1 MFAFVLFNLILFICG
16 AITGA
21 FVNWA
26 IYNLCSEDRGPISPW
41 STPGDKASKR
51 NWLDYVP
58 ILGWF
63 FLRRDD
69 SYHGNFH
76 WVRPMLIELSMAAG
90 VIWLY
95 YWHMSG
101 GLIAGQT
108 VMNPLTPE
116 NYEIWFSG
124 HALLIT
130 LMMVATFIDFD
141 EQTIPDWIT
150 VPGTVVALLF
160 AAAWPEFRLPE
171 VVSNAGGI
179 GKSVDWITFHSNST
193 SPFPSWHHDGRGML
207 LVVCTLGIWA
217 FALLPATPFLF
228 RFMWKAFRRNP
239 RRCLCLTISFMIQP
253 QRRTECAV
261 RTSNRTSCI
270 PNIVTMGAI
279 FVLLCG
285 FAAYIFILPD
295 PTYWDS
301 FFGAVMGLGFGGG
314 MVWLIRI
321 VGGYALGQEAM
332 GFGDV
337 TLMAMIGAFLG
348 WQASLLTFAFA
359 PFAALII
366 AVIQLVTLRRNDIAF
381 GPYLCLAALFLIVF
395 WETIWTR
402 MRFTVFSWGLW
413 LFALLLGALLLFGLM
428 LGGIQMFKQRFIYRD
443 EVETS

>member
-1 MFAFVLFNLILFICG
+1 MTLFLFNLALFVGG

-26 IYNLCSEDRGPISPW
+26 IYFLAVEKQRPISPW
-41 STPGDKASKR
+41 ISPGDKASKR
-51 NWLDYVP
+51 NWLDYIP

-69 SYHGNFH
+69 SFHGKFH
-76 WVRPMLIELSMAAG
+76 WIRPLLIELSMAAG
-90 VIWLY
+90 AVWLY
-95 YWHMSG
+95 YWQMGG

-108 VMNPLTPE
+108 VLNPLPPE

-141 EQTIPDWIT
+141 EQRIPDWIT
-150 VPGTVVALLF
+150 TPGTVAALLF

-171 VVSNAGGI
+171 VVSNVGAI
-179 GKSVDWITFHSNST
+179 GKNVDWITFHSNST
-193 SPFPSWHHDGRGML
+193 TDFPSWHHDGRGIL
-207 LVVCTLGIWA
+207 LVVCTLAIWA
-217 FALLPATPFLF
+217 FALLPTTPFLF
-228 RFMWKAFRRNP
+228 EFIGKAFRKDP
-239 RRCLCLTISFMIQP
+239 RRCMWLTINFMIRP
-253 QRRTECAV
+253 KRRTECSI
-261 RTSNRTSCI
+261 RTKPRASCI
-270 PNIVTMGAI
+270 PIMVTMDAI
-279 FVLLCG
+279 FLLLCG
-285 FAAYIFILPD
+285 LAAYLFILPN
-295 PTYWDS
+295 PAYWDS

-314 MVWLIRI
+314 MVWAIRI
-321 VGGYALGQEAM
+321 VGGQALGKEAM

-366 AVIQLVTLRRNDIAF
+366 AVIQLIVLRRNDIAF
-381 GPYLCLAALFLIVF
+381 GPYLCLAALFLIIY

-402 MRFTVFSWGLW
+402 MRFTIFSWGSG
-413 LFALLLGALLLFGLM
+413 LFALLFGALVLFGIM
-428 LGGIQMFKQRFIYRD
+428 LYGIEMFKRRFIYQD
-443 EVETS
+443 EAETS